1 MTDYSKLTVNNLKA
15 LLKTRSIALTGLT
28 RKALLIERLERDDAE
43 NASADTEANAQ
54 LDGNDNAEPQSRE
67 ASSENHPAPDAAPD
81 EEILHQREDGDVEPR
96 TDDERTQN
104 QTSPDAPDGATGD
117 KAANSASDGKDDQP
131 TASAETN
138 APTAVEAPEA
148 EEESQ
153 EAPPSAEPPT
163 QQSLSPKLETSRQ
176 AEDQA
181 SLATKE
187 PSPVASSDL
196 PKVEAKTRKRRSLSP
211 PIDVETTK
219 KKLRLDDEHVPG
231 VHLKED
237 GSVPEVDMQDA
248 APAGLGDE
256 RASSTE
262 NREAA
267 GEASK
272 SRDEGEP
279 KETVSADPDDP
290 EKREATDESAVE
302 RIEHAHDDGENKQ
315 HEAASQEEP
324 PRRRSASPKP
334 HRDTRYQ
341 SLFPPAGEPISRP
354 SALPEAVEDDDRA
367 ISPALH
373 PATRG
378 LYIRDFMRPL
388 QPALLKNHLISIAS
402 PPSSSSPD
410 PQVLELFHLD
420 PIRTH
425 VLALFDSITAAAR
438 VRSSL
443 HEAVWPPER
452 TRKPLWADFVPDDK
466 VSEWIEREERESG
479 GSSRMG
485 KRWEVVYEPADVDGG
500 MLASHREVGA
510 PSSLQQ
516 LLPREPAGAASPP
529 RGGAGRLPPP
539 ESPASSTRKAAAAAP
554 SGPATEKSFVAL
566 DKLFGSTAA
575 KPKLYFLPVA
585 DDLAAR
591 RLHELRRCSSHNWR
605 PSDRPGAGAERRYTF
620 DDGDVLTDA
629 GPDAE
634 VGQIRGR
641 GAVRFRGGGGP
652 GGPYGGGGGGGGRG
666 RDRGWGPQTGMG
678 GPPPETFGRRRW

>member
-1 MTDYSKLTVNNLKA
+1 MVDYSKLTVNNLKA

-28 RKALLIERLERDDAE
+28 RKAQLIERLERDDSE
-43 NASADTEANAQ
+43 NASATPEADAQ
-54 LDGNDNAEPQSRE
+54 LDDNDDAEPEAHE
-67 ASSENHPAPDAAPD
+67 ASPENHPAPDTARD
-81 EEILHQREDGDVEPR
+81 EETLRKSEDGDVAPR
-96 TDDERTQN
+96 TDGERTPN
-104 QTSPDAPDGATGD
+104 QTSLDALDGATDD
-117 KAANSASDGKDDQP
+117 KAADPASDGKDDQP

-138 APTAVEAPEA
+138 APEAVEAPEA

-187 PSPVASSDL
+187 SPPVASSDL
-196 PKVEAKTRKRRSLSP
+196 PKEESKTRKRRSVSP
-211 PIDVETTK
+211 PIDVETTRK
-219 KKLRLDDEHVPG
+219 RLRLDEEHVPG

-256 RASSTE
+256 RTSSTE
-262 NREAA
+262 NPEAT
-267 GEASK
+267 GEASNL
-272 SRDEGEP
+272 RDEGEP
-279 KETVSADPDDP
+279 KETASAEPDDSK
-290 EKREATDESAVE
+290 KREATDQSAVE
-302 RIEHAHDDGENKQ
+302 RIERAHDDGENK
-315 HEAASQEEP
+315 HEVASQEET
-324 PRRRSASPKP
+324 PRQRSASPKP
-334 HRDTRYQ
+334 HRETRYQ

-500 MLASHREVGA
+500 VLASHREVGA

-516 LLPREPAGAASPP
+516 PPPPREPAGTASPP

-539 ESPASSTRKAAAAAP
+539 ESPTSSTRKAAAAAP

-591 RLHELRRCSSHNWR
+591 RLEELRRCSSRNWR

-641 GAVRFRGGGGP
+641 GAVRYRGGGGP
-652 GGPYGGGGGGGGRG
+652 GGPYGGGGGGGRG